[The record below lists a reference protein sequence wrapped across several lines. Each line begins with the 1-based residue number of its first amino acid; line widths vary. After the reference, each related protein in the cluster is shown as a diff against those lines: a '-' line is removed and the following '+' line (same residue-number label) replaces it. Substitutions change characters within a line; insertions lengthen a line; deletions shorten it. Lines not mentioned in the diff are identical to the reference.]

1 MEVHMDINELKEKFS
16 ELNLQNQL
24 TLDEIPEIDLYMDQV
39 TQLFDSKFNETKRN
53 EDDKALTKTMVN
65 NYAKG
70 KLLMSV
76 KNKKY
81 SKEHLLLMS
90 LIYNLKGA
98 LSISDIKSSLNKIVI
113 SLENEEDY
121 PIRELYKSYLK
132 QYGEDLKDVE
142 GSIEIK
148 YDSIENMIAKEENLS
163 SDEFEK
169 NFLLLSS
176 FINMSNMYR
185 RMGEKLIDDY
195 FNKL

>member
-1 MEVHMDINELKEKFS
+1 MDLNELKEKFN

-24 TLDEIPEIDLYMDQV
+24 TLEEIPEIDLYMDQV
-39 TQLFDSKFNETKRN
+39 TQLFDNKFNDSKRT
-53 EDDKALTKTMVN
+53 EEDKALTKTMVN

-81 SKEHLLLMS
+81 SKEHLILMS

-98 LSISDIKSSLNKIVI
+98 LSISDIKSSLNKIVT
-113 SLENEEDY
+113 SLENKENYALRD
-121 PIRELYKSYLK
+121 LYKLYLE
-132 QYGEDLKDVE
+132 QYQNDLIDVE
-142 GSIEIK
+142 KSMEYKLNDIQ
-148 YDSIENMIAKEENLS
+148 NMLLKEEELK

-185 RMGEKLIDDY
+185 RMGEKLIDEY

>member
-1 MEVHMDINELKEKFS
+1 MEKNELMDKFK

-24 TLDEIPEIDLYMDQV
+24 ALEDIPELDLYMDQV
-39 TQLFDSKFNETKRN
+39 TQLFDSKFNDSKRT

-70 KLLMSV
+70 KLLMSI

-81 SKEHLLLMS
+81 SKEHLILMS
-90 LIYNLKGA
+90 LIYNLKGG
-98 LSISDIKSSLNKIVI
+98 LSISDIKSSLNKIVKTF
-113 SLENEEDY
+113 ENGEDY
-121 PIRELYKSYLK
+121 PIRELYSLYLK
-132 QYGEDLKDVE
+132 EYKDDLNDVE
-142 GSIEIK
+142 KTIEEK
-148 YDSIENMIAKEENLS
+148 ANKIESMITNENIEDEE
-163 SDEFEK
+163 FQK

-185 RMGEKLIDDY
+185 RMGEKLIDEY

>member
-1 MEVHMDINELKEKFS
+1 MDINELKEKFS
-16 ELNLQNQL
+16 ALNLQNQL

-121 PIRELYKSYLK
+121 PIRDLYKLYLK

-148 YDSIENMIAKEENLS
+148 YDNIENMIAKEENLS

>member
-1 MEVHMDINELKEKFS
+1 MDINELKEKFS

-39 TQLFDSKFNETKRN
+39 TQLFDSKFNKTKRN

-121 PIRELYKSYLK
+121 PIRELYKLYLK

-142 GSIEIK
+142 GSIKIK

>member
-1 MEVHMDINELKEKFS
+1 MEVHMDINELKEKFT

-24 TLDEIPEIDLYMDQV
+24 TLDEMPEIDLYMDQV

-81 SKEHLLLMS
+81 SKEHLVLMS

-98 LSISDIKSSLNKIVI
+98 LSISDIKSSLNKIVT

-121 PIRELYKSYLK
+121 PIRDLYKVYLK

-142 GSIEIK
+142 NSIEIK
-148 YDSIENMIAKEENLS
+148 YNSIENMIEKEGKLN

>member
-1 MEVHMDINELKEKFS
+1 MDINELKEKFT

-24 TLDEIPEIDLYMDQV
+24 TLDEMPEIDLYMDQV

-81 SKEHLLLMS
+81 SKEHLVLMS

-98 LSISDIKSSLNKIVI
+98 LSISDIKSSLNKIVT

-121 PIRELYKSYLK
+121 PIRDLYKVYLK

-142 GSIEIK
+142 NSIEIK
-148 YDSIENMIAKEENLS
+148 YNSIENMIEKEGKLN

>member
-1 MEVHMDINELKEKFS
+1 MDNNELMEKFK

-24 TLDEIPEIDLYMDQV
+24 ALEEIPELDLYMDQV
-39 TQLFDSKFNETKRN
+39 TQLFDSKFNDSKRT

-70 KLLMSV
+70 KLLMSI

-81 SKEHLLLMS
+81 SKEHLILMS
-90 LIYNLKGA
+90 LIYNLKGG
-98 LSISDIKSSLNKIVI
+98 LSISDIKSSLNKIVKTFE
-113 SLENEEDY
+113 SGEEY
-121 PIRELYKSYLK
+121 PVRELYTLYLK
-132 QYGEDLKDVE
+132 QYNEDIKDVE
-142 GSIEIK
+142 KTIQEKFNNIEGIMN
-148 YDSIENMIAKEENLS
+148 SENIEDEE
-163 SDEFEK
+163 FQK

-185 RMGEKLIDDY
+185 RMGEKLIDEY

>member
-1 MEVHMDINELKEKFS
+1 MDINELKEKFS

-121 PIRELYKSYLK
+121 PIRDLYKLYLK

-142 GSIEIK
+142 GSIQIK
-148 YDSIENMIAKEENLS
+148 YDNIENMIAKEENLS

>member
-1 MEVHMDINELKEKFS
+1 MDINELKEKFS

-98 LSISDIKSSLNKIVI
+98 LSISDIKSSLNKIVT

-121 PIRELYKSYLK
+121 PIRDLYKLYLK

-142 GSIEIK
+142 GSIQIK
-148 YDSIENMIAKEENLS
+148 YDNIENMIAKEENLS

>member
-1 MEVHMDINELKEKFS
+1 M
-16 ELNLQNQL
+16 
-24 TLDEIPEIDLYMDQV
+24 
-39 TQLFDSKFNETKRN
+39 
-53 EDDKALTKTMVN
+53 
-65 NYAKG
+65 
-70 KLLMSV
+70 
-76 KNKKY
+76 
-81 SKEHLLLMS
+81 
-90 LIYNLKGA
+90 
-98 LSISDIKSSLNKIVI
+98 
-113 SLENEEDY
+113 
-121 PIRELYKSYLK
+121 YLK

-148 YDSIENMIAKEENLS
+148 YDSIKNMIAKEENLS

>member
-1 MEVHMDINELKEKFS
+1 MDINELKEKFS

-76 KNKKY
+76 KIKSN

-121 PIRELYKSYLK
+121 PIRELYKLYLK

>member
-1 MEVHMDINELKEKFS
+1 MDINELKEKFT

-121 PIRELYKSYLK
+121 PIRELYKLYLK

-142 GSIEIK
+142 GSIKIK

>member
-1 MEVHMDINELKEKFS
+1 MDINELKEKFS

-121 PIRELYKSYLK
+121 PIRELYKLYLK
-132 QYGEDLKDVE
+132 QYGEDLKDIE
-142 GSIEIK
+142 GSIKIK